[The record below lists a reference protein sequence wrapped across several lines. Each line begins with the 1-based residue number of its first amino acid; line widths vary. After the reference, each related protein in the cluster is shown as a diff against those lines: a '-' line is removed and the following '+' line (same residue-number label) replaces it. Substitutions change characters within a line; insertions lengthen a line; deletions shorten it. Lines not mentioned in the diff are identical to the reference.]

1 MKNAGSSPDK
11 YKGATGLTLQ
21 VHLTAGGWSGIV
33 LADVPSRNA
42 RVLSTPRSLLKDFV
56 SLEELL
62 GSGVY
67 VLTGPDPDSS
77 FGIRSYI
84 GESDRVG
91 DRLRSHARGKS
102 FWSRVYVAVAKDRW
116 LSKSHV
122 RFLESRLMQEAARAP
137 LISSVTNDRSE
148 PAYDRLPEGDVA
160 NLEGYIDLLR
170 IMLPAIGCPLFS
182 FPHLDFR
189 PGNHAAQGFPLVVP
203 DDGTAFE
210 LRKGEVYAAGYFK
223 DGSFWVCRGS
233 TARLNEQSSLR
244 DGYRKT
250 RRELVNRGV
259 IRSDALRGVFVF
271 EHDAPFG
278 SPSDA
283 AAVVGATSLN
293 GRKEW
298 RVRGSR
304 MTFGEWEL
312 ARGEKSV
319 P

>member
-1 MKNAGSSPDK
+1 MNKASTSADRHK
-11 YKGATGLTLQ
+11 AAQGLTLQ
-21 VHLTAGGWSGIV
+21 IHLTAGNWSGIV
-33 LADVPSRNA
+33 LADAPSRNA
-42 RVLSTPRSLLKDFV
+42 RVLSTPRSLLRDFV

-67 VLTGPDPDSS
+67 VLTGPDPESS

-84 GESDRVG
+84 GESDHVG
-91 DRLRSHARGKS
+91 ERIRSHARGKS
-102 FWSRVYVAVAKDRW
+102 FWSRAYVAVAKDRW

-148 PAYDRLPEGDVA
+148 REYDRLPEGDVA

-189 PGNHAAQGFPLVVP
+189 PGGQAAQVFPLTVP

-210 LRKGEVYAAGYFK
+210 LRKGEVFATGYFK
-223 DGSFWVCRGS
+223 DGSFWVCKGS
-233 TARLNEQSSLR
+233 TARIEEQSSLR

-250 RRELVNRGV
+250 RRELVQRGV
-259 IRSDALRGVFVF
+259 MRSDALRGVFVF

-304 MTFGEWEL
+304 MTFGEWER
-312 ARGEKSV
+312 ARPEQ
-319 P
+319 PAP